1 MHNDAL
7 IRRAALLTVTF
18 LLLLLSPPERARAQF
33 AGSSQ
38 PERPAAGPSEH
49 PTLDGLRRALGQGYS
64 EEELVGWIETTAAWF
79 ELSLEETL
87 ALRSQ
92 GFSEGLLAS
101 MTQLREEPLGALL
114 ADMDLFRPDAGADRA
129 GLSENHIR
137 KMIRLAV
144 PEEEI
149 LAAIEEEGSAA
160 NLEIGEALDLRA
172 QGVTPALLAAI
183 ARGRLVIPVPGEEG
197 VPLLDDILAGSEE
210 VPLLDDLFGIEDE
223 AALEPI
229 TDLIVL
235 ADVPKAK
242 VRIAPSTTRPADLL
256 RLSDSEG
263 STPAR
268 IDLAPGSHYVIVDKP
283 VDEFDAGIIPALRTV
298 HDGEGP
304 SRTLIES
311 GLLYYDV
318 EDCCLPRS
326 LSGDFEIT
334 RISEN
339 QQGIILGDE
348 FGGLPPYFWDGNRFL
363 ILVVE
368 KARIER
374 VYKVYLVRKAVGEGR
389 ILVASFIPP
398 SRDPLS
404 LQRHLAEGPKAQA
417 AYNEWSAPNP
427 AALDGLAQAYGIPR
441 AEIPRLEDALMTY
454 GKATWAGEPGD
465 GTLRLL
471 TLSLD
476 TLGRTRLEEAY
487 FTPEGPF
494 GMLATPKPAP
504 PPTSKKKR
512 KGPEPPPPPPP
523 LPSPE
528 RDYDEAVGLPV
539 FFVENGTENAALLRL
554 GDGTVL
560 YVPPGA
566 TEEVTVGPGTFT
578 VEARFADKPSEP
590 WIGKIHFTYHARYRL
605 QL

>member
-1 MHNDAL
+1 M
-7 IRRAALLTVTF
+7 
-18 LLLLLSPPERARAQF
+18 
-33 AGSSQ
+33 
-38 PERPAAGPSEH
+38 AGPSEP
-49 PTLDGLRRALGQGYS
+49 PTLDGLRRAAEQGYS
-64 EEELVGWIETTAAWF
+64 DEELIAWIEATGAWF

-87 ALRSQ
+87 ALRAEGYSA
-92 GFSEGLLAS
+92 GLLAS
-101 MTQLREEPLGALL
+101 MTQLPEEPLGALL
-114 ADMDLFRPDAGADRA
+114 ADMEHFRPDDGADRA
-129 GLSENHIR
+129 GLSENRIR
-137 KMIRLAV
+137 KMIRLGV

-149 LAAIEEEGSAA
+149 LAGIEEKGSGAK
-160 NLEIGEALDLRA
+160 LEVGEALDFRA
-172 QGVTPALLAAI
+172 RGVTPQLLAAI
-183 ARGRLVIPVPGEEG
+183 AGGKLVIPAPGEEG
-197 VPLLDDILAGSEE
+197 VPLLDDLLADAQEA
-210 VPLLDDLFGIEDE
+210 PLLDDLLEIEE
-223 AALEPI
+223 GEEGAALEPM
-229 TDLIVL
+229 TELIVL

-242 VRIAPSTTRPADLL
+242 VRIAPFATRPPDLL

-268 IDLAPGSHYVIVDKP
+268 IDLAPGSHYVIVEKP
-283 VDEFDAGIIPALRTV
+283 VDEYDDGIIPALRTV
-298 HDGEGP
+298 HDGEGTT
-304 SRTLIES
+304 RTLIES

-348 FGGLPPYFWDGNRFL
+348 FGGLPPYLWDGNRFL
-363 ILVVE
+363 ILAVE

-389 ILVASFIPP
+389 ILVASFIAP
-398 SRDPLS
+398 SHDPLG

-417 AYNEWSAPNP
+417 AYDEWSAPDP
-427 AALDGLAQAYGIPR
+427 VALDGLALAYGIPR

-454 GKATWAGEPGD
+454 GKATWAGAAGD
-465 GTLRLL
+465 GTVRLL

-476 TLGRTRLEEAY
+476 TFGRTRLEEAY

-494 GMLATPKPAP
+494 GMLATPKPSLSPAP
-504 PPTSKKKR
+504 GKKKG
-512 KGPEPPPPPPP
+512 KKQEPPPPPPS
-523 LPSPE
+523 LPAPE
-528 RDYDEAVGLPV
+528 REYDETVDLPV
-539 FFVENGTENAALLRL
+539 FSVENGTENAALLRL
-554 GDGTVL
+554 GDGTIL
-560 YVPPGA
+560 YVAAGSS
-566 TEEVTVGPGTFT
+566 EEVTVGPGTLT